1 MAITT
6 YFLKYLPVRFLTPD
20 DTWENCRWMSIDATS
35 HRLPSARS
43 GANWT
48 IPTDGVVNHS
58 QFLGRI
64 HSGLSKFANGR
75 PVGIP
80 YRGGAQRPGPTERQ
94 PLFKETWVI

>member
-1 MAITT
+1 MVITT

-20 DTWENCRWMSIDATS
+20 NMRENCRWMSIDATS
-35 HRLPSARS
+35 HSSGRLPSARS

-48 IPTDGVVNHS
+48 IPTDGVVNRS
-58 QFLGRI
+58 QLLGRI

-80 YRGGAQRPGPTERQ
+80 YRGGAQRLGPTER
-94 PLFKETWVI
+94 